1 MTILSFVYPLI
12 CDYNYM
18 LYSWISVIIFEYG
31 VGLTVVSRYPILEA
45 DFTVYHEHGPYA
57 GKII

>member
-1 MTILSFVYPLI
+1 
-12 CDYNYM
+12 M

-57 GKII
+57 GKMIPYNYMMGNWPFFWCL